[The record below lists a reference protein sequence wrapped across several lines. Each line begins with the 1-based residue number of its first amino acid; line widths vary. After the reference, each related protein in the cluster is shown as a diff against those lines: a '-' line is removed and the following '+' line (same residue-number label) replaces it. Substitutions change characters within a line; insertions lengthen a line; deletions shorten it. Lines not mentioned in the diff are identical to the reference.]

1 MWEAPFVS
9 IYRVLQE
16 PELESPALVA
26 ALNGR
31 VDAGAAGTTAA
42 SYLASDGEIIV
53 ELDTDALADCR
64 ARSPTLDRHER
75 ILTGM
80 ARRELTLRSFRAD
93 HRDPPL

>member
-1 MWEAPFVS
+1 MS

-26 ALNGR
+26 ALNGW

-53 ELDTDALADCR
+53 EFDTDALVDYR
-64 ARSPTLDRHER
+64 ARRPTLDIHEGV
-75 ILTGM
+75 LTRM
-80 ARRELTLRSFRAD
+80 VARAQHPLRPGRQ
-93 HRDPPL
+93 P